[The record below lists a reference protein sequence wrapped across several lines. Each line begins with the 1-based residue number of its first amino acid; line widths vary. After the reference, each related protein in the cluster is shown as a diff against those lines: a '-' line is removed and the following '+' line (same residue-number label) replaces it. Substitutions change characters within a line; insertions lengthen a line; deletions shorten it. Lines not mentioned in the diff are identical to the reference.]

1 MKKQTIEV
9 PQTTHLLALLSVA
22 ALILL
27 LGRLLATDSWTG
39 IFLVWNLF
47 LAWIPLW
54 VVLLLR
60 DKVQNRAVSKPTLAV
75 GLVLWLLFFP
85 NAPYLITDLM
95 HLKESP
101 DNLIWYD
108 ALLGFTMATAGVF
121 TGMYSVLCVHRLVL
135 KVWGQ
140 TTTLIV
146 IPSSLL
152 LSSYGIYLGRFGR
165 WNSWDVI
172 SDPLALCKYVV
183 HSVHNRLAIQT
194 TLAFSF
200 VMLLLYAVFFLF
212 SKKKIETKT
221 SL

>member
-1 MKKQTIEV
+1 MKKQIIEI
-9 PQTTHLLALLSVA
+9 PQTTYLLALLSGA
-22 ALILL
+22 ALVLL
-27 LGRLLATDSWTG
+27 TGRLLATGSWTG

-54 VVLLLR
+54 VMLMLR
-60 DKVQNRAVSKPTLAV
+60 HKVQCQAISKPTLVV
-75 GLVLWLLFFP
+75 GLGLWLLFFP
-85 NAPYLITDLM
+85 NAPYLITDLI

-108 ALLGFTMATAGVF
+108 ALLGFMMAMAGLF
-121 TGMYSVLCVHRLVL
+121 TGMYSVLWVHRLVL

-152 LSSYGIYLGRFGR
+152 LSGYGIYLGRFGR

-172 SDPLALCKYVV
+172 SDPLALCKYIIR
-183 HSVHNRLAIQT
+183 SVHNPLAVQT
-194 TLAFSF
+194 TLAFSS
-200 VMLLLYAVFFLF
+200 VMVLVYAVFYLF
-212 SKKKIETKT
+212 SQKKVQI
-221 SL
+221 

>member
-1 MKKQTIEV
+1 MKKQIIEI
-9 PQTTHLLALLSVA
+9 PQTTYLLALLSAVA
-22 ALILL
+22 LTLL
-27 LGRLLATDSWTG
+27 AGRLWATGSWTG

-47 LAWIPLW
+47 LAWVPLW
-54 VVLLLR
+54 VVLLLHN
-60 DKVQNRAVSKPTLAV
+60 KLQNQAISQPTLVA

-101 DNLIWYD
+101 DNLVWYD
-108 ALLGFTMATAGVF
+108 SLLGFTMAMAGLC
-121 TGMYSVLCVHRLVL
+121 TGMYSVLWVHRLIL

-140 TTTLIV
+140 TTALIV

-165 WNSWDVI
+165 WNTWDVI

-183 HSVHNRLAIQT
+183 RSVHNPLAVQT

-200 VMLLLYAVFFLF
+200 VMLLMYAVFYLF
-212 SKKKIETKT
+212 SQKKGV
-221 SL
+221 SA